1 MKRMF
6 VHRQKEKS
14 RACAKFVRFLYFFFD
29 WGGKLG
35 GTERT
40 GRQPNGAVL

>member
-14 RACAKFVRFLYFFFD
+14 RACSKAVRFLYFFFD
-29 WGGKLG
+29 RGRKSR
-35 GTERT
+35 GTERA
-40 GRQPNGAVL
+40 GRYTNGDA